1 MLIPNVRQ
9 RVTTWF
15 QNEARKVVQ
24 GDGVVVAT
32 PQRNRQR
39 HPTSDRAWT
48 TKSVCGSIFADRVS
62 DAQRALSEGEGKGIN
77 TYTPALG
84 QVFGTLSPEEIAQC
98 ERLCKEWNEAAPS
111 EDTQRKYVQFN
122 HTWIRDA

>member
-1 MLIPNVRQ
+1 M
-9 RVTTWF
+9 
-15 QNEARKVVQ
+15 VQ

-62 DAQRALSEGEGKGIN
+62 DAQCALSEGEGKGIN
-77 TYTPALG
+77 TYTPAL
-84 QVFGTLSPEEIAQC
+84 LSPEKIAQC

>member
-1 MLIPNVRQ
+1 M
-9 RVTTWF
+9 
-15 QNEARKVVQ
+15 VQ

-32 PQRNRQR
+32 PQHNRQR

-98 ERLCKEWNEAAPS
+98 ECLGKEWNEAAPS
-111 EDTQRKYVQFN
+111 EDTQ
-122 HTWIRDA
+122 